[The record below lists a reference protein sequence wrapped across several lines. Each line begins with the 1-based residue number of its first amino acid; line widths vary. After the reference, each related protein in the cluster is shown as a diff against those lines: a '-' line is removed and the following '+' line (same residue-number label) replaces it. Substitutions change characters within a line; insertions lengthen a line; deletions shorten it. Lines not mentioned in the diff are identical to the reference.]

1 MKIEEINKELKRLT
15 DNLAVMEQS
24 LEASHSSVK
33 LAEETL
39 QKHKEAFKTKMNEKH
54 QELLNAQAA
63 AKKAQEE
70 LDRLVQENKEIDDAV
85 FGKSI
90 FAQAEITS
98 IFQTNL
104 SGGILLLVSAE
115 AMQVPSA
122 QAATRT
128 RRMNWQAVTEDLTQL
143 VAACRKLCQWF
154 KIEDAT
160 TCNGSELV
168 QKVQAVPSV
177 IGKWKLSSAI
187 GAARYALAFALSW
200 VPDINLDSV
209 SRGARPGSN
218 ACELI

>member
-1 MKIEEINKELKRLT
+1 MEVVKIEEINKELKRLT
-15 DNLAVMEQS
+15 DNLAVMERS

-39 QKHKEAFKTKMNEKH
+39 QKHKEGFKIKMNEKH
-54 QELLNAQAA
+54 QELLDAQAA

-115 AMQVPSA
+115 AMQVPSTKA
-122 QAATRT
+122 VTRT
-128 RRMNWQAVTEDLTQL
+128 RRMNW
-143 VAACRKLCQWF
+143 
-154 KIEDAT
+154 
-160 TCNGSELV
+160 
-168 QKVQAVPSV
+168 
-177 IGKWKLSSAI
+177 
-187 GAARYALAFALSW
+187 
-200 VPDINLDSV
+200 
-209 SRGARPGSN
+209 
-218 ACELI
+218 